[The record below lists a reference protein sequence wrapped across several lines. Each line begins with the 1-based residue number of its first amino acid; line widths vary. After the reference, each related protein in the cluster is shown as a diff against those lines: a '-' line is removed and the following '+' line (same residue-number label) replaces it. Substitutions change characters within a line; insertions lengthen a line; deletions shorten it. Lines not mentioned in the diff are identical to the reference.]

1 METTLAILPWILPPL
16 LGAVI
21 GYVTNRIA
29 IKMLFRPL
37 NPKRLFG
44 VRIPLTPGV
53 IPRNR
58 YDLARTIARMVSEQL
73 LSPQALREQL
83 DTPEFRRNLAS
94 WIRERRLSLM
104 ETQVGRPHPSPL
116 PEGEGTS
123 STGGTPSLLRQAQDR
138 PSPLPEGE
146 GTWHAPSGGERPH
159 PSPLPE
165 GEGISSSPPGGEG
178 ALSGADPQPLDGILP
193 EIAEEL
199 LAAFLASPQCAR
211 MVQSLAEQVTRDVG
225 EKRVSDITSEEQLA
239 DFVHDHVLPALRNP
253 ELGNTASGLVS
264 NWVRDQLNQNKR
276 MREYLTPQNLEAVQG
291 LIRNNL
297 PTATWLVFNWMRQ
310 PDMSQKLVQIG
321 QTWVEDTVRSQ
332 GILTRAILSLS
343 GKKEEAIRDMP
354 NIIGNLI
361 DEAERSMSAPEM
373 QDLIAEA
380 VGITLERISGR
391 RIKWLIGSN
400 EETIYWMADRAT
412 RGAFT
417 ALSETSRASVR
428 EAANRFYEKN
438 STATLSEM
446 AQRTLG
452 VESAVVSGVTAS
464 MMLNYLTAPETPGR
478 ITGLARQMGG
488 NSSDG
493 DYAGDPVTLGELIP
507 LSEEVGERLDQYL
520 SDQVVGF
527 LSDNLPE
534 LSRIIDVETLVV
546 NRIDSFETRDV
557 EQLVMSISGKH
568 LRWINWFGAGLG
580 AIIGLIQLGLNPP
593 L

>member
-1 METTLAILPWILPPL
+1 MEITLAILPWVLPPL

-104 ETQVGRPHPSPL
+104 ETQVGRPHPNPL
-116 PEGEGTS
+116 PRGEG
-123 STGGTPSLLRQAQDR
+123 A
-138 PSPLPEGE
+138 
-146 GTWHAPSGGERPH
+146 WHAPSGGERPH
-159 PSPLPE
+159 SNPLPE
-165 GEGISSSPPGGEG
+165 GEET
-178 ALSGADPQPLDGILP
+178 LSGAEPQPLDGILP

-211 MVQSLAEQVTRDVG
+211 IVQSLAEQVTRDVG
-225 EKRVSDITSEEQLA
+225 EKRMSDITSEEQLA
-239 DFVHDHVLPALRNP
+239 DFVHDRVLPALRNP
-253 ELGNTASGLVS
+253 ELGNTASGLVG

-354 NIIGNLI
+354 NIIGKLI
-361 DEAERSMSAPEM
+361 DEAERSMSTPEM

-412 RGAFT
+412 RGAFI

-438 STATLSEM
+438 STATLGEM

-464 MMLNYLTAPETPGR
+464 MMLGYLTAPETPGR

-488 NSSDG
+488 NGGDG
-493 DYAGDPVTLGELIP
+493 GDPVTLGELIP

-534 LSRIIDVETLVV
+534 LSKIIDVETLVI

-557 EQLVMSISGKH
+557 EDLVMSISGKH

-580 AIIGLIQLGLNPP
+580 AMIGLIQLAINPP

>member
-1 METTLAILPWILPPL
+1 MDTALAVLPWILPPL
-16 LGAVI
+16 LGALI

-44 VRIPLTPGV
+44 VRVPLTPGV

-73 LSPQALREQL
+73 LSPQALKEQL
-83 DTPEFRRNLAS
+83 DSPEFRRNLTA
-94 WIRERRLSLM
+94 WIRERRIALM
-104 ETQVGRPHPSPL
+104 RTPLGSTQAENGL
-116 PEGEGTS
+116 AANEK
-123 STGGTPSLLRQAQDR
+123 
-138 PSPLPEGE
+138 
-146 GTWHAPSGGERPH
+146 
-159 PSPLPE
+159 
-165 GEGISSSPPGGEG
+165 G
-178 ALSGADPQPLDGILP
+178 AEQQPQDGILP
-193 EIAEEL
+193 KIAEEL
-199 LAAFLASPQCAR
+199 LAAFLASPHCAR

-225 EKRVSDITSEEQLA
+225 GKRVSEITSAEQLT
-239 DFVHDHVLPALRNP
+239 DFVHENILPALRNP
-253 ELGNTASGLVS
+253 ELSNTASALVS
-264 NWVRDQLNQNKR
+264 NWIRDQLNQNRR
-276 MREYLTPQNLEAVQG
+276 MREYLTPENLEAVQG

-321 QTWVEDTVRSQ
+321 QEWVEDTVRQQ
-332 GILTRAILSLS
+332 GLLTRAILSIS

-354 NIIGNLI
+354 NIIGHLV
-361 DEAERSMSAPEM
+361 DEAERSLSTPEM

-380 VGITLERISGR
+380 VGVTLERISSR
-391 RIKWLIGSN
+391 RIKWLIGRN

-428 EAANRFYEKN
+428 EAASRFYDTN
-438 STATLSEM
+438 SDATLGEM
-446 AQRTLG
+446 AERTLG
-452 VESAVVSGVTAS
+452 INTAVVSEMTAS
-464 MMLNYLTAPETPGR
+464 MMLSYLTAPETPGR
-478 ITGLARQMGG
+478 ITGLAHSIGG
-488 NSSDG
+488 NGGGEDDS
-493 DYAGDPVTLGELIP
+493 VTLGDLIP
-507 LSEEVGERLDQYL
+507 LSEDAGERLDEYL

-527 LSDNLPE
+527 LGDQMPE
-534 LSRIIDVETLVV
+534 LSRIIDVETLVT

-580 AIIGLIQLGLNPP
+580 AMIGLIQLGINPP

>member
-1 METTLAILPWILPPL
+1 MDTVLAVLPWILPPL
-16 LGAVI
+16 LGAII

-44 VRIPLTPGV
+44 VRVPLTPGV

-73 LSPQALREQL
+73 LSPNALRQQL
-83 DTPEFRRNLAS
+83 DTPEFRRNLEA
-94 WIRERRLSLM
+94 WIRDRRHALM
-104 ETQVGRPHPSPL
+104 QTQMGRPHPNP
-116 PEGEGTS
+116 P
-123 STGGTPSLLRQAQDR
+123 
-138 PSPLPEGE
+138 PEGE
-146 GTWHAPSGGERPH
+146 GTWT
-159 PSPLPE
+159 
-165 GEGISSSPPGGEG
+165 
-178 ALSGADPQPLDGILP
+178 GADTRNGAEQQPLHVIL
-193 EIAEEL
+193 EEL
-199 LAAFLASPQCAR
+199 LAAFLASPQCTR
-211 MVQSLAEQVTRDVG
+211 MVQSLADQVTRDVG
-225 EKRVSDITSEEQLA
+225 GKRVSDITSAEQLT
-239 DFVHDHVLPALRNP
+239 DFVHENVLPALRNP
-253 ELGNTASGLVS
+253 ELSNTASGLVS
-264 NWVRDQLNQNKR
+264 NWIRDQLNQNKR
-276 MREYLTPQNLEAVQG
+276 MREYLTPENLEAVQG

-321 QTWVEDTVRSQ
+321 QDWVEDTVRQQ
-332 GILTRAILSLS
+332 GLLTRAILSIS

-354 NIIGNLI
+354 NIIGHLV
-361 DEAERSMSAPEM
+361 DEAERSLSTPEM

-391 RIKWLIGSN
+391 RIKWLIGRN

-438 STATLSEM
+438 SAATLGEM
-446 AQRTLG
+446 AERTLG
-452 VESAVVSGVTAS
+452 VNTAVVSEMTAS

-478 ITGLARQMGG
+478 ITGLARGFGG
-488 NSSDG
+488 NGGGEDG
-493 DYAGDPVTLGELIP
+493 AATIGDLIP
-507 LSEEVGERLDQYL
+507 LSEEAGERLDEYL
-520 SDQVVGF
+520 SDQVIGF
-527 LSDNLPE
+527 LGDQLPE
-534 LSRIIDVETLVV
+534 LSRIIDVETLVT
-546 NRIDSFETRDV
+546 NRIDSFDVRDV
-557 EQLVMSISGKH
+557 EKLVMSISGKH

-580 AIIGLIQLGLNPP
+580 AMIGLIQLGINPP

>member
-1 METTLAILPWILPPL
+1 MEITLAILPWVLPPL

-104 ETQVGRPHPSPL
+104 ETQVGRPHPNPL
-116 PEGEGTS
+116 P
-123 STGGTPSLLRQAQDR
+123 R
-138 PSPLPEGE
+138 GE

-159 PSPLPE
+159 SNPLPE
-165 GEGISSSPPGGEG
+165 GEET
-178 ALSGADPQPLDGILP
+178 LSGAEPQPLDGILP

-225 EKRVSDITSEEQLA
+225 EKRMSDITSEEQLA
-239 DFVHDHVLPALRNP
+239 DFVHDRVLPALRNP
-253 ELGNTASGLVS
+253 ELGNTASGLVG

-361 DEAERSMSAPEM
+361 DEAERSMSTPEM

-438 STATLSEM
+438 STATLGEM

-464 MMLNYLTAPETPGR
+464 MMLGYLTAPETPGR
-478 ITGLARQMGG
+478 ITGLARQMGENG
-488 NSSDG
+488 GDG
-493 DYAGDPVTLGELIP
+493 GDPVTLGELIP

-534 LSRIIDVETLVV
+534 LSKIIDVETLVI

-557 EQLVMSISGKH
+557 EDLVMSISGKH

-580 AIIGLIQLGLNPP
+580 AMIGLIQLAINPP

>member
-1 METTLAILPWILPPL
+1 METVLAILPWVLPPL

-94 WIRERRLSLM
+94 WIRERRIALM
-104 ETQVGRPHPSPL
+104 QTQVGRPHPSPL
-116 PEGEGTS
+116 PEGEET
-123 STGGTPSLLRQAQDR
+123 
-138 PSPLPEGE
+138 
-146 GTWHAPSGGERPH
+146 
-159 PSPLPE
+159 
-165 GEGISSSPPGGEG
+165 
-178 ALSGADPQPLDGILP
+178 LSGADPQPLDGILP

-211 MVQSLAEQVTRDVG
+211 MVQSLAEQVTKDVG
-225 EKRVSDITSEEQLA
+225 GKRVSDITSEEQLA

-438 STATLSEM
+438 STATLGEM

-478 ITGLARQMGG
+478 ITGLAHQMGG
-488 NSSDG
+488 NG
-493 DYAGDPVTLGELIP
+493 DDAGDPVTLGELIP

-534 LSRIIDVETLVV
+534 LSKIIDVETLVI
-546 NRIDSFETRDV
+546 NRIDSFETKDV
-557 EQLVMSISGKH
+557 EEIVMSISGKH

-580 AIIGLIQLGLNPP
+580 AMIGLIQLGINPP

>member
-1 METTLAILPWILPPL
+1 
-16 LGAVI
+16 
-21 GYVTNRIA
+21 
-29 IKMLFRPL
+29 
-37 NPKRLFG
+37 
-44 VRIPLTPGV
+44 
-53 IPRNR
+53 
-58 YDLARTIARMVSEQL
+58 
-73 LSPQALREQL
+73 
-83 DTPEFRRNLAS
+83 
-94 WIRERRLSLM
+94 
-104 ETQVGRPHPSPL
+104 
-116 PEGEGTS
+116 
-123 STGGTPSLLRQAQDR
+123 
-138 PSPLPEGE
+138 
-146 GTWHAPSGGERPH
+146 
-159 PSPLPE
+159 
-165 GEGISSSPPGGEG
+165 
-178 ALSGADPQPLDGILP
+178 
-193 EIAEEL
+193 
-199 LAAFLASPQCAR
+199 

-225 EKRVSDITSEEQLA
+225 GKRVSDITSAEQLT
-239 DFVHDHVLPALRNP
+239 DFVHENVLPALRNP
-253 ELGNTASGLVS
+253 ELGNTASELVS
-264 NWVRDQLNQNKR
+264 NWVRDQLNQNRR

-438 STATLSEM
+438 STATLGEM
-446 AQRTLG
+446 AERTLG
-452 VESAVVSGVTAS
+452 VETAVVSDITAS
-464 MMLNYLTAPETPGR
+464 MMLSYLTAPETPGK
-478 ITGLARQMGG
+478 ITGLARSVGG
-488 NSSDG
+488 NGSDG
-493 DYAGDPVTLGELIP
+493 GEPVTLGELIP
-507 LSEEVGERLDQYL
+507 LSEEAGERLDQYL

-534 LSRIIDVETLVV
+534 LSRIIDVETLVI

-557 EQLVMSISGKH
+557 ETLVMSISGKH

-580 AIIGLIQLGLNPP
+580 AIIGLIQLGINPP